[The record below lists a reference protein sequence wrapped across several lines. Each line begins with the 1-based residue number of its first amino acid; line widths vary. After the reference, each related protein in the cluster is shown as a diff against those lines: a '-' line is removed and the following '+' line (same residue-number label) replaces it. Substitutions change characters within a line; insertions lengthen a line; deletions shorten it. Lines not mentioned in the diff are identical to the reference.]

1 MLEKMPGEPG
11 GKVIL
16 EKVPDK
22 LLRKLYVGKSAW
34 RAALKRAEKN
44 DCQNAVSST
53 QCCKPQDEKTTVQAS
68 VGRGNESCFTYFITH
83 FSEIITC

>member
-34 RAALKRAEKN
+34 LAAMKTAEKVTKI
-44 DCQNAVSST
+44 AVSRT
-53 QCCKPQDEKTTVQAS
+53 QCYKP
-68 VGRGNESCFTYFITH
+68 
-83 FSEIITC
+83 